1 MDMQGIIIGGKRFQ
15 FVKRSRRG
23 DVSIYNSGELF
34 ARVGEQN
41 VIEPMMTLHKKFV
54 EFGFPVPEI
63 VAQGEVDGKKYFLEK
78 SLGEKFF
85 SFLFEDDIKKY
96 GVISPELFEKFISI
110 TEKFAWAQFQTKVS
124 SANGLSLTDLIGPKD
139 LAEELPEY
147 GEKIMK
153 LYGEAL
159 NKIKNL
165 PLVLT
170 HGDFCSHN
178 LFPDG
183 IIDFE
188 KAYFAPVGYDIVTNI
203 FQNKYFPTSREYEY
217 FQYYVVSQEQEN
229 LYYERLDALYREA
242 GLSEISK
249 YREPF
254 EFCRAVWH
262 TARNNSSPNLQRW
275 RYELFKKNYLNQ

>member
-1 MDMQGIIIGGKRFQ
+1 MDARDLTISGKLFQ

-23 DVSIYNSGELF
+23 NVSIYKFGELF

-41 VIEPMMTLHKKFV
+41 VIEPMIALHKKFV
-54 EFGFPVPEI
+54 QFGFPVPEI
-63 VAQGEVDGKKYFLEK
+63 VEQGEVDGKKYFLEK

-85 SFLFEDDIKKY
+85 SFLFADDIKKY

-110 TEKFAWAQFQTKVS
+110 TGKFAWAQFQTKVS
-124 SANGLSLTDLIGPKD
+124 SHKGLSITDLIGPKD
-139 LAEELPEY
+139 LAEELPEF
-147 GEKIMK
+147 GGRIMK

-159 NKIKNL
+159 GKIKTL

-178 LFPDG
+178 LFPAG

-203 FQNKYFPTSREYEY
+203 FQNKYFPASREYEY
-217 FQYYVVSQEQEN
+217 FQYYVVSEEQEN

-242 GLSEISK
+242 GLPEISK
-249 YREPF
+249 YKEPF

-262 TARNNSSPNLQRW
+262 TARNSKSPKLQKW
-275 RYELFKKNYLNQ
+275 RYEFFKKQYLN